1 MAPAVPAVP
10 VHPAAPTAPAAPA
23 AVPAMAEL
31 RAPAV
36 VATAAVAERSS
47 CTGGLESGFGA
58 RGDALRRSAGV
69 PITER

>member
-1 MAPAVPAVP
+1 
-10 VHPAAPTAPAAPA
+10 
-23 AVPAMAEL
+23 MAEL